1 MRFSIR
7 PESSRGRPCTTA
19 RYVFSMFAC
28 EANAFVSP
36 SIAFCDFAT
45 TIAPD
50 VYWSLVVLLFVLAHN
65 AADSGERRA
74 VVQQSVHER
83 AGEMARRRM
92 NDHSGG
98 LVHDDHVV
106 VFEHD
111 VERNVLRLGNRRH
124 RGRNLNL
131 YVVGLRD
138 LHPRLGGDG
147 AVYRDVPGLDEPLY
161 PRPRKVGVKFKD
173 PLVKPLHRK

>member
-1 MRFSIR
+1 MHYGEVCLFDIR
-7 PESSRGRPCTTA
+7 VRGERLRKTLHRLLRLRDDDEPRCVLVEPVDDSRPR
-19 RYVFSMFAC
+19 
-28 EANAFVSP
+28 
-36 SIAFCDFAT
+36 
-45 TIAPD
+45 
-50 VYWSLVVLLFVLAHN
+50 H

-74 VVQQSVHER
+74 VVQQSIHER

-92 NDHSGG
+92 HDHSGG

-124 RGRNLNL
+124 RGRNLHL

-161 PRPRKVGVKFKD
+161 PRPRKVGVKFED